1 MEDNTNL
8 RISAFDTYYTN
19 CHIQML
25 KIIYSALPSETR
37 KYLAVYIR
45 YLELQCALKYPI
57 LYDTKCNINFEA
69 SLLNLPEKTQ
79 EETLR
84 FLDELLPYSNSSEK
98 SKIRSLK
105 NMIQNFNQ
113 IREMLNTLSLL
124 QELFPDGFSGGTQPF
139 SSDSNSSME
148 AFDFLSMLGGMSGM
162 DMSEMLNIFGK
173 EDSSQNDKP
182 TRMDV

>member
-1 MEDNTNL
+1 
-8 RISAFDTYYTN
+8 
-19 CHIQML
+19 ML
-25 KIIYSALPSETR
+25 KLVIPDAELFNEDTQEFITIKHQVLALEHSLVSVSKWESKWR
-37 KYLAVYIR
+37 KSFF
-45 YLELQCALKYPI
+45 K
-57 LYDTKCNINFEA
+57 
-69 SLLNLPEKTQ
+69 SEKTQ

-113 IREMLNTLSLL
+113 IREMINTLSLL
-124 QELFPDGFSGGTQPF
+124 QELFPDGFSGVTQPF